1 MTFVAIHA
9 NNKKSLTEK
18 KKGRWGHHCLFY
30 RGRASRYLCVCA
42 KRRDASVGREE
53 GSGGEK

>member
-9 NNKKSLTEK
+9 NNKKSLTER
-18 KKGRWGHHCLFY
+18 KKGKWGHHCLFY

-42 KRRDASVGREE
+42 KRRDASVG
-53 GSGGEK
+53 GE